1 MQITFSP
8 MRADMPLVLHRA
20 GDLLTINGDV
30 FDFSVIP
37 EGATLPRDAIE
48 CAYIASDVTRRY
60 TAALDMHIQATARN
74 AAFVDALSLVS
85 YAQSRNHVW
94 KAQARAFLVWRDT
107 VWEYAQEAFETLDP
121 SQELESNLAAFIAGA
136 PKINWP

>member
-1 MQITFSP
+1 MNIDLSQLVSAEEKDSSALKAL
-8 MRADMPLVLHRA
+8 RA
-20 GDLLTINGDV
+20 
-30 FDFSVIP
+30 
-37 EGATLPRDAIE
+37 
-48 CAYIASDVTRRY
+48 RY
-60 TAALDMHIQATARN
+60 TAVLDMHIQETARN

-85 YAQSRNHVW
+85 YAQSKNQVW
-94 KAQARAFLVWRDT
+94 KAQARAFLAWRDT

>member
-1 MQITFSP
+1 MNIDLSQLVSAEEKHSSALKAL
-8 MRADMPLVLHRA
+8 RA
-20 GDLLTINGDV
+20 
-30 FDFSVIP
+30 
-37 EGATLPRDAIE
+37 
-48 CAYIASDVTRRY
+48 RY
-60 TAALDMHIQATARN
+60 TAVLDMHIQETARN

-121 SQELESNLAAFIAGA
+121 SQELESNLADLPGKKNGTQFIQNGLRLLL
-136 PKINWP
+136 KISVMRNHISLRHTLCICAT